1 MAEKKM
7 TAADPFARKET
18 VFLPRA
24 AAGESRFQYVSVNG
38 RSYLI
43 PKRRAGGSAGP
54 DCGSARKCTGHA
66 GSGGT
71 IRTGAGRR
79 SQHRPVLSAGNR
91 TGGSRYGCLF

>member
-7 TAADPFARKET
+7 TVADPFARKET

-43 PKRRAGGSAGP
+43 PKGEQVEVPAPIAEVLANAQAMQDQAEQYEQAQAGDHSIG
-54 DCGSARKCTGHA
+54 
-66 GSGGT
+66 
-71 IRTGAGRR
+71 
-79 SQHRPVLSAGNR
+79 Q
-91 TGGSRYGCLF
+91 Y